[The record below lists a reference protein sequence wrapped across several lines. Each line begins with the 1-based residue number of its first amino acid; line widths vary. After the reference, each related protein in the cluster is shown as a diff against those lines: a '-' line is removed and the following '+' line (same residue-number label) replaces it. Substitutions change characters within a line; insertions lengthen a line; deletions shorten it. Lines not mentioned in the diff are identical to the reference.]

1 MRRAAALACLALAA
15 CGCATT
21 GSGREP
27 VPGGDPDR
35 GKQLIV
41 DIGCGACHT
50 IPGIPGADARVGT
63 DLHDWREQRYIA
75 GKYGN
80 NEKTLI
86 AWLMNPQRL
95 NPGTLMPNL
104 RLSRTDARD
113 IAAYLYERT

>member
-1 MRRAAALACLALAA
+1 MRRIAAVAALALVAS
-15 CGCATT
+15 GCTT
-21 GSGREP
+21 NGRGSEP

-41 DIGCGACHT
+41 DVGCGACHS
-50 IPGIPGADARVGT
+50 IPGIRGADARVGT
-63 DLHDWREQRYIA
+63 DLHDWRAQRYIA

-80 NEKTLI
+80 NEETLI

-104 RLSRTDARD
+104 GLSRADARD